1 VRETLFIFLPS
12 DFTEQTAGSLICQTL
27 VQDSSGNFAKA
38 KSLALD
44 VIAES
49 GTVDTRRAR
58 LVAVLPS
65 SAASLISAQVP
76 KQMLRGSASR
86 WQRALPFSLEDQLAD
101 EVDKLHFA
109 MPPKSAIDT
118 NFSESQ
124 ASVPVATIRHRD
136 LETLQTLLSES
147 GLSAEHWTLD
157 TLLVPLPAS
166 GKGIGVIVCNG
177 TAMVRTGPMAG
188 FTCPASMLPM
198 FAQRLARE
206 VSSLGPRSD
215 VDAEDDSDGEAKQV
229 VNQKAGSLHIQCHA
243 LGLSHEQ
250 TEELRE
256 SLTKDQHTV
265 VINSGSADQLEALLA
280 QHFNLRDINLRQGE
294 YAEQQALNQYLRPWK
309 WVAAAAGVMLC
320 VEVTSGTWQ
329 ISRNN
334 AVAENARQQTAVAFR
349 EALPD
354 VRRIQNPRVQ
364 MKQAI
369 EAARGTNQGADFL
382 SILAAVSPEISAIE
396 AIEITTIGFRN
407 DTLELRL
414 AANTV
419 TTVDKL
425 KDRLETLKDLSYKV
439 ISVNAGSDKVDFRIN
454 ISALPAVAGL

>member
-1 VRETLFIFLPS
+1 MRETLFIFLPS
-12 DFTEQTAGSLICQTL
+12 DFTEQTADSLSCQTL
-27 VQDSSGNFAKA
+27 VQDSNGNFAKA
-38 KSLALD
+38 KRLALNA
-44 VIAES
+44 IAES
-49 GTVDTRRAR
+49 AVVDTRRAR
-58 LVAVLPS
+58 LVVVLPS
-65 SAASLISAQVP
+65 GTASLISAQVP

-86 WQRALPFSLEDQLAD
+86 WQRAIPFSLEDQLAD

-118 NFSESQ
+118 NFSESK

-136 LETLQTLLSES
+136 LETLQTLLTES

-177 TAMVRTGPMAG
+177 LAMVRTGPMAG

-206 VSSLGPRSD
+206 ATSLGPRSD
-215 VDAEDDSDGEAKQV
+215 VDAEDDSDNETKQV
-229 VNQKAGSLHIQCHA
+229 VHQKAGSLNIQCHT

-250 TEELRE
+250 TDALRE
-256 SLTKDQHTV
+256 SLIKDEHTV
-265 VINSGSADQLEALLA
+265 VIHTGRADQLEALLA
-280 QHFNLRDINLRQGE
+280 KQFNLRDVNLRQGE
-294 YAEQQALNQYLRPWK
+294 YAEQRALNQYLRPWK
-309 WVAAAAGVMLC
+309 WVAGVAVLMLC

-369 EAARGTNQGADFL
+369 EAARGANQGADFL

-407 DTLELRL
+407 ETLELRL

-425 KDRLETLKDLSYKV
+425 KDRLETLKNLSYKV

-454 ISALPAVAGL
+454 ISALPEVAGL